1 MIRIGI
7 VGCGRILAAH
17 LRGYRLLRE
26 AGFDNFRITALCA
39 RKTEDAQMYAKRG
52 EGPPQRPAVSDSPGD
67 PLAIDDEY
75 VSDFQDDVDVAL
87 YDNYDEMITRGPV
100 DAINDFTS
108 HGMHHLVA
116 EVACR
121 AGKHLLTQ
129 KPLAVTVAAA
139 RKMCEDFETAALT
152 LGVFENVRFLDKARY
167 LRWLID
173 SGYIGTPQMFLLG
186 NVGNWW
192 TPDKVVAHTP
202 WRHFKKLAGGIALD
216 LGVHQ
221 FHLARYL
228 LGDLNSIA
236 GTAQV
241 IESKRHFIN
250 TAGESET
257 IDCDADDIFNA
268 TFTSASGAFGSL
280 TASWAGHG
288 EGIHFGGGPV
298 LYGSKG
304 RVMGDALTLDDGSTH
319 PIEMLYQ
326 DQCDPERKDREF
338 PRGITNAFAT
348 AQLDWINA
356 IQEKRPTETSG
367 REGLTDLA
375 AAFAILESDLAGRRI
390 SIEEVING
398 TVSEYQVPIA
408 EYYNLHTK
416 MQELL

>member
-17 LRGYRLLRE
+17 LKGYRLLRE

-39 RKTEDAQMYAKRG
+39 RKLEDAQMYAKRG

-67 PLAIDDEY
+67 PLAVGDEY
-75 VSDFQDDVDVAL
+75 VSDFQDDVEVAL
-87 YDNYDEMITRGPV
+87 YDDYRDMISNGPV

-116 EVACR
+116 DAACQ

-139 RKMCEDFETAALT
+139 RNMCDDFDAADLT
-152 LGVFENVRFLDKARY
+152 LAVFENVRFLDKARY

-173 SGYIGTPQMFLLG
+173 AGIIGEPQMFLLG

-202 WRHFKKLAGGIALD
+202 WRHVKKLAGGIALD

-221 FHLARYL
+221 LHLARYL
-228 LGDLNSIA
+228 LGDLKSIA

-241 IESKRHFIN
+241 IEPKRHYIN
-250 TAGESET
+250 PEGKPDTV
-257 IDCDADDIFNA
+257 DCDADDVFNA
-268 TFTSASGAFGSL
+268 SFTSSSGAFGTL

-304 RVMGDALTLDDGSTH
+304 RAMGDTLVLDDGTTH
-319 PIEMLYQ
+319 NIEALYWE
-326 DQCDPERKDREF
+326 QCEKERKEREF
-338 PRGITNAFAT
+338 PRGMKNAFAT
-348 AQLDWINA
+348 AQIDWLNA
-356 IQEKRPTETSG
+356 IEEKRPPETSG
-367 REGLTDLA
+367 REGLIDLA
-375 AAFAILESDLAGRRI
+375 SAFAILESDLAGRRI
-390 SIEEVING
+390 SVEEVLSG
-398 TVSEYQVPIA
+398 EVSEYQIPIGNHFNIHDK
-408 EYYNLHTK
+408 Y
-416 MQELL
+416 

>member
-17 LRGYRLLRE
+17 LNGYRILRE

-39 RKTEDAQMYAKRG
+39 RKIEDAQMYAKRG
-52 EGPPQRPAVSDSPGD
+52 EGPPQRQAVSDSPGD
-67 PLAIDDEY
+67 PLAVDDEY

-87 YDNYDEMITRGPV
+87 YDNYEEMISKGPV

-116 EVACR
+116 DVACKS
-121 AGKHLLTQ
+121 AKHLLTQ

-139 RKMCEDFETAALT
+139 KRMCEDFESASLT

-167 LRWLID
+167 LRWLIEL
-173 SGYIGTPQMFLLG
+173 GHIGTPQMFLLG

-192 TPDKVVAHTP
+192 APDKVVAHTP
-202 WRHFKKLAGGIALD
+202 WRHYKKLAGGIALD

-228 LGDLNSIA
+228 LGDLKSIA
-236 GTAQV
+236 GTVQV
-241 IESKRHFIN
+241 LEPKRHFIN
-250 TAGESET
+250 AKGESES

-268 TFTSASGAFGSL
+268 TFTYSEGAFGSL

-304 RVMGDALTLDDGSTH
+304 RVMGDTLTLDDGSTH
-319 PIEMLYQ
+319 SIKSLYNEH
-326 DQCDPERKDREF
+326 CDPARREREF
-338 PRGITNAFAT
+338 PSGITNAFAT
-348 AQLDWINA
+348 SQLDWINS
-356 IQEKRPTETSG
+356 IEEKRSPETSG

-375 AAFAILESDLAGRRI
+375 AAFAILESNLAGRRI
-390 SIEEVING
+390 SVEEVING
-398 TVSEYQVPIA
+398 SVSEYQIPIA
-408 EYYNLHTK
+408 EYYNLPIRTS
-416 MQELL
+416 